1 MIFVRHFRL
10 FIYLG
15 QHKLYDMSGT
25 IYYGSNNLV
34 DIGRVG
40 IGTKNPATA
49 LDVVG
54 SIRQS
59 TLPVL
64 YVYKN
69 SGNQT
74 ISGVT
79 AVTFAATN
87 YNTQWTLTSTSR
99 FTLTGPSGYYSIRTQ
114 LSSTTNFLYL
124 GPSIRV
130 NGIDRGTPYG
140 YGPASASDTSSTYAE
155 IVTLL
160 NTNDYIEVFGIPSVA
175 ITIQSATDT
184 RTALQAV
191 YLSGTT

>member
-1 MIFVRHFRL
+1 
-10 FIYLG
+10 
-15 QHKLYDMSGT
+15 MSET

-40 IGTKNPATA
+40 IGTKTPATA

-64 YVYKN
+64 YVYKAT
-69 SGNQT
+69 GDQT
-74 ISGVT
+74 ITG
-79 AVTFAATN
+79 ANPFVTFATTV

-140 YGPASASDTSSTYAE
+140 YGPASTADTSSTYAE

-160 NTNDYIEVFGIPSVA
+160 NTNDYIEVIGIPSVA
-175 ITIQSATDT
+175 INIQSAADA

>member
-1 MIFVRHFRL
+1 
-10 FIYLG
+10 
-15 QHKLYDMSGT
+15 MSET

-34 DIGRVG
+34 DIGNVG
-40 IGTKNPATA
+40 IGTKTPTTA

-69 SGNQT
+69 SGDQSIT
-74 ISGVT
+74 GVT
-79 AVTFAATN
+79 AVTFAATV

-99 FTLTGPSGYYSIRTQ
+99 FTLTGPSGYYLIMAR
-114 LSSTTNFLYL
+114 LSSTTASAYI
-124 GPSIRV
+124 GASIRV
-130 NGIDRGTPYG
+130 NGTERAVSFKGVLGPTGTK
-140 YGPASASDTSSTYAE
+140 TSSTYAD
-155 IVTLL
+155 VVWLL
-160 NTNDYIEVFGIPSVA
+160 NTNDYIEVFALPSV
-175 ITIQSATDT
+175 TVSIQTGSDL